1 MSKDI
6 SRASSPKKIMLEN
19 IPIIDNI
26 EILQGMLDGQSD
38 NILKMTKN
46 VKNAK
51 RKQNESTDIS
61 QLKITTNNNE
71 ETDPQPDEMREWSP
85 EKERFFMLYR
95 NDAKSRLF
103 NKIKSSNWN
112 ELGFSPM
119 MQASLRI
126 EKNKLQR
133 DTKLANYMN
142 GDLLTPEEYKLLAS
156 TSVTLNRFVDKKYLQ
171 TVVNHLDPEVI
182 EAVRGRNCSCK

>member
-1 MSKDI
+1 
-6 SRASSPKKIMLEN
+6 
-19 IPIIDNI
+19 
-26 EILQGMLDGQSD
+26 MLDGHSD
-38 NILKMTKN
+38 NLLKMTKS

-51 RKQNESTDIS
+51 RKQNDSVDVSHNQT
-61 QLKITTNNNE
+61 KTNQNE
-71 ETDPQPDEMREWSP
+71 ESEIQSDQVKEWSP
-85 EKERFFMLYR
+85 EKEYFFKLYR
-95 NDAKSRLF
+95 DDAKSRLF

-119 MQASLRI
+119 VQALVKE

-133 DTKLANYMN
+133 DKKLANYMN

-156 TSVTLNRFVDKKYLQ
+156 TSVTLNKFVDKKYLQ

-182 EAVRGRNCSCK
+182 EAVNK

>member
-1 MSKDI
+1 
-6 SRASSPKKIMLEN
+6 MLE
-19 IPIIDNI
+19 
-26 EILQGMLDGQSD
+26 GQSD
-38 NILKMTKN
+38 NLLKMTKS

-51 RKQNESTDIS
+51 RKTDNVNVSTLQTKETQIDE
-61 QLKITTNNNE
+61 KDT
-71 ETDPQPDEMREWSP
+71 ETDEVKAWSP
-85 EKERFFMLYR
+85 QKEHFFKFYR
-95 NDAKSRLF
+95 YDAKSRLF

-119 MQASLRI
+119 VQACIRD
-126 EKNKLQR
+126 EKSKLQR

-171 TVVNHLDPEVI
+171 TVVNHLDPEVV
-182 EAVRGRNCSCK
+182 EAVN